1 MQSVLILESSLE
13 HDGDGLVR
21 YRLTIENDR
30 FRAST
35 SAWGNEDEHLTFAGS
50 LTGFPAASSSTL
62 NYKFGTDGTGTCI
75 LEFACLD
82 NLGHLGVWATLEST
96 YPVGRS
102 ERYERA
108 SVFHRTDPACIDQ
121 FISEIREFVAGSPN
135 RAQLS
140 GSGP

>member
-21 YRLTIENDR
+21 YLLTIENDR
-30 FRAST
+30 FRATT
-35 SAWGNEDEHLTFAGS
+35 SAWGYEDEHLTFASS
-50 LTGFPAASSSTL
+50 LAGFPVTSSSSL
-62 NYKFGTDGTGTCI
+62 NYKFGSDGTGTCL
-75 LEFACLD
+75 LEFTCLD

-102 ERYERA
+102 ERYEHA
-108 SVFHRTDPACIDQ
+108 SVFHRTNPASIDQ
-121 FISEIREFVAGSPN
+121 FVAEIQAFMAGSPN

>member
-21 YRLTIENDR
+21 YYLTVESDR

-35 SAWGNEDEHLTFAGS
+35 SAWGYEDEHLKFAGS
-50 LTGFPAASSSTL
+50 LAGFPAASSSSL
-62 NYKFGTDGTGTCI
+62 NYKFGTDGTGTCM

-82 NLGHLGVWATLEST
+82 NLGHLGVWATLEAT

-102 ERYERA
+102 GRYEHA
-108 SVFHRTDPACIDQ
+108 SVFHRTDPASIDQ
-121 FISEIREFVAGSPN
+121 FVSEIRAFVAGSPN

-140 GSGP
+140 GSWP

>member
-1 MQSVLILESSLE
+1 MQSVLVLESSLE

-35 SAWGNEDEHLTFAGS
+35 SAWGYEDEHLKFAES
-50 LTGFPAASSSTL
+50 LAGFPAASSSSL
-62 NYKFGTDGTGTCI
+62 NYKFGSKGTGTCT
-75 LEFACLD
+75 LEFICLD

-102 ERYERA
+102 ERYEHA
-108 SVFHRTDPACIDQ
+108 SVFHCTDPASIDQ
-121 FISEIREFVAGSPN
+121 FVAEIRAFVAGSPN

-140 GSGP
+140 GLGP

>member
-1 MQSVLILESSLE
+1 MQSTLILESSLD

-21 YRLTIENDR
+21 YWLTIENDD
-30 FRAST
+30 FRGST
-35 SAWGNEDEHLTFAGS
+35 SAWGYEDNHLKFAEA
-50 LTGFPAASSSTL
+50 LEGFPVTSSSSL
-62 NYKFGTDGTGTCI
+62 SYKFGSDGTGTFL

-102 ERYERA
+102 GRHEHA
-108 SVFHRTDPACIDQ
+108 SLFHRTDPACIDQ
-121 FISEIREFVAGSPN
+121 FVAEIRRFVAGSPN